1 MQRAKL
7 FFELKLYGRVLLL
20 SILLSAVVCGYLVW
34 QGSPNLLNRTV
45 ANVSMILISLS
56 LMMSGMGYFFSFLDK
71 QVIYRKH
78 LGLVGF
84 GFGMWHFLLS
94 FTGLAQLQRPA
105 MWTGFVAL
113 LILTL
118 MALISNHLATKLMG
132 GVWWRRTLRLGFVAL
147 FLIVVHVWL
156 LRAHRWWAWLTE
168 GLSGSTVLALGVTV
182 LAVLVLLLR
191 VVLEIAF
198 GASNKHLTDES
209 ERDTGFISPAS
220 AADAVNVVLVA
231 FWHDYYQ
238 AEGTTSTHRKRIIEE
253 HFRNCFGKKHS

>member
-7 FFELKLYGRVLLL
+7 IFELKLYVHVLLL
-20 SILLSAVVCGYLVW
+20 SAVLCATVYAFLVW

-56 LMMSGMGYFFSFLDK
+56 LMMSGMGYFFNFLDK

-84 GFGMWHFLLS
+84 GFGVWHFLLS

-113 LILTL
+113 LIFTL
-118 MALISNHLATKLMG
+118 MALISNHLATKFMG

-147 FLIVVHVWL
+147 FLVVIHVWL
-156 LRAHRWWAWLTE
+156 LRAHRWWTWLTE

-182 LAVLVLLLR
+182 LAVFVLLLR
-191 VVLEIAF
+191 LILEIA
-198 GASNKHLTDES
+198 L
-209 ERDTGFISPAS
+209 R
-220 AADAVNVVLVA
+220 
-231 FWHDYYQ
+231 
-238 AEGTTSTHRKRIIEE
+238 RKKNSINQR
-253 HFRNCFGKKHS
+253 K